1 MLSAMKIPLNLP
13 SLLFIVL
20 FLHTAELNAEKNFY
34 RAAVLELSQFTNIS
48 YPASKIL
55 EINLNVY
62 EIAAR
67 TAAKHRADILVF
79 PESGL
84 LPFEKPDRDWLL
96 DFIEDIP
103 DPKEVVANPCT
114 QRDEFQDR
122 PILQKLSC
130 LAQFNNIY
138 IVANTADF
146 KKCDV
151 NTRCDKDKTNSI
163 TDNCTSCP
171 EDGHFFYNTN
181 IVFSRDGTLISKYY
195 KRHLYFEPEMNT
207 PDHPENAYFDTEF
220 GKFTTIIC
228 FDLMFKEAVG
238 ALDKPD
244 ILNVAYPTYWFDH
257 TPMIFFAPP
266 YQQAWAMTNKV
277 NLLAA
282 NGHHPPTGSLG
293 SGIYSS
299 DKGALIYTHNPDGYN
314 KLLISNV
321 PISPND
327 ETVATNNLE
336 AIRFFIGNG
345 TAILQHGEEKRNF
358 KKDCDALIIGKADP
372 ESGEYRCSPTDV
384 DQYKFKK
391 LHGKEGSLTV
401 CSNRFCCTL
410 SYQAHSMD
418 EDFYFG
424 VSGHPLNFY
433 GEFSFGTESC
443 ILARCESVKG
453 KPCRNYLLK
462 SSTIF
467 RSVEITG
474 NFSTKYILPF
484 AVDSDVR
491 LTDKDK
497 WHFDH
502 KSQIIYHNSYT
513 KSPLLFFG
521 MYGRIFDQD
530 KDLYNQ
536 PDSARRISS
545 TETWL
550 ISVLLLG
557 VMLTFSRHMNI

>member
-1 MLSAMKIPLNLP
+1 MVPIPINVGIMPPAKLLLAPLP
-13 SLLFIVL
+13 SGPFEA
-20 FLHTAELNAEKNFY
+20 F
-34 RAAVLELSQFTNIS
+34 SQFG
-48 YPASKIL
+48 
-55 EINLNVY
+55 
-62 EIAAR
+62 R
-67 TAAKHRADILVF
+67 TGMCRGADILVF

-84 LPFEKPDRDWLL
+84 LPFEKPSRDWLL
-96 DFIEDIP
+96 AFIEDIP
-103 DPKEVVANPCT
+103 DPKEVAANPCSEPAVF
-114 QRDEFQDR
+114 RDR
-122 PILQKLSC
+122 PILSNLSC
-130 LAQFNNIY
+130 LARHNNIY
-138 IVANTADF
+138 VVANTADY

-151 NTRCDKDKTNSI
+151 KTRCDKDKTNPSVS
-163 TDNCTSCP
+163 NCTSCP
-171 EDGHFFYNTN
+171 DDGHFFYNTN
-181 IVFSRDGTLISKYY
+181 VVFGRDGTLIAKYY
-195 KRHLYFEPEMNT
+195 KGHLYFEPEMNT

-220 GKFTTIIC
+220 GKFTTVIC

-238 ALDKPD
+238 ALDKPG

-257 TPMIFFAPP
+257 TPMIFFASP

-293 SGIYSS
+293 SGIYSG
-299 DKGALIYTHNPDGYN
+299 DKGALIYSHNPDRHN

-321 PISPND
+321 PISPDDGTVNTND
-327 ETVATNNLE
+327 LE
-336 AIRFFIGNG
+336 SMRFFIENG
-345 TAILQHGEEKRNF
+345 TAILQYGEEKRNF
-358 KKDCDALIIGKADP
+358 KKECDANIIGKADP

-384 DQYKFKK
+384 DQYTFKK
-391 LHGKEGSLTV
+391 LHRKEDSIEV
-401 CSNRFCCTL
+401 CSNKFCCSL
-410 SYQAHSMD
+410 NYQAHSMD

-443 ILARCESVKG
+443 LLVRCEPAGG
-453 KPCRNYLLK
+453 KPCRNYILK
-462 SSTIF
+462 SDTIF
-467 RSVEITG
+467 RSVEIKG

-484 AVDSDVR
+484 AVDSDIR

-502 KSQIIYHNSYT
+502 ESQIIYHNSNK

-536 PDSARRISS
+536 PDSARQISS
-545 TETWL
+545 TENWFMF
-550 ISVLLLG
+550 VLMLG
-557 VMLTFSRHMNI
+557 VILTFS